1 MILSLTTSALLIAKT
16 AFFWFFANIEDNQ
29 EEHDK
34 RTEDFLINDGFTKE
48 TESDPLNKSLIK
60 VLQELKEDYRKNY
73 YSQLS
78 DLSFHTSAFT
88 YNQIDR
94 IFQFNR
100 VQIMRLRLLIQPDT
114 IVSINKSYN
123 REHKYSVMRAY
134 WVDDSGKKVLKFN
147 VNLGNTEKVMF
158 KNGSYDQIVIS
169 SAAKEV
175 KLKIRGLYEETYG
188 PMRE

>member
-1 MILSLTTSALLIAKT
+1 MILSLTTSALLMAKT

-34 RTEDFLINDGFTKE
+34 RTEDFLMNDGFTKE
-48 TESDPLNKSLIK
+48 TESDPLNKNLIK

-134 WVDDSGKKVLKFN
+134 WIDDSGKKVLKFN

-158 KNGSYDQIVIS
+158 KNGNYDQNVIS
-169 SAAKEV
+169 SAANEV
-175 KLKIRGLYEETYG
+175 KLKIRASYEEIYG
-188 PMRE
+188 PLKE